1 MAIAAFESR
10 REETASFS
18 ILVVYLTF
26 YVVGSEY
33 DRTGSLPKC
42 TTHIRVVLGYFY
54 EKSIVDLGF
63 LAMLLNKKEKS
74 NQTKTKNEPKRKQ
87 NKIKQNETEEHKLLE
102 GTIVR
107 LDIGLMFLNKRR
119 FVVVVPMELFC
130 THESS
135 SATG

>member
-10 REETASFS
+10 REETVSFS

-26 YVVGSEY
+26 YVVGSED
-33 DRTGSLPKC
+33 DRTGSPPKC

-54 EKSIVDLGF
+54 EKSIVNLGF

-74 NQTKTKNEPKRKQ
+74 NQNQNQKRTKKKTKQ
-87 NKIKQNETEEHKLLE
+87 NKTEEHKLLE

-119 FVVVVPMELFC
+119 FVIVVPMELFC